1 MTSGFTINPTLLIS
15 LVSLVSGYKTAQPIQ
30 FQNLNPSTQVIP
42 KLKSNFLLK
51 IQSFRYVLVSFAYL
65 TMPSTIVVMAICRHL
80 KFEIFPFNR
89 EIG

>member
-15 LVSLVSGYKTAQPIQ
+15 LVSLVSGYKTAQTIQ

-51 IQSFRYVLVSFAYL
+51 IQSFRTCV
-65 TMPSTIVVMAICRHL
+65 IC
-80 KFEIFPFNR
+80 IFDYAFYNSCD
-89 EIG
+89 GHMQTS